1 MRTCL
6 FLFFIQITAG
16 FLQKPYN
23 HRKNTALHLSNSEL
37 PNKII
42 EAQYR
47 ELLQKESF
55 GDLLNEIDQGKIEQ
69 IYISDDMRKTIA
81 KRMDSE
87 ISDNLDT
94 IYDYSITTSTP
105 SLTNIIVEH
114 ANSKKVNTI
123 ILSPPINPYAQFGAI
138 ISYAFD
144 FILVSS
150 ILFTIGRII
159 FSGMNQ
165 QNNMGGG
172 MPPMMMPFMNNNKFK
187 ETTLNPNITL
197 SSWAGSPEIFNECT
211 EIVSYLKNST
221 MYLEAGATVPK
232 GILLEGPPGTG
243 KTLIAKAIAS
253 EAEATF
259 ISVAASEFVE
269 LFVGMGAS
277 KVRNLFQE
285 ARENAPTIIFIDE
298 IDAVGKQRGTGINM
312 GNDEREQTLN
322 QLLSEMDGFESND
335 NILVIAATNR
345 RDVLDAALLRP
356 GRFDR
361 IINIPLPDKPSRKS
375 ILEVHLQNK
384 KIDENISLDFLAE
397 TTSGF
402 SGAELKNLVNE
413 AAIHAVREGK
423 TTISQTNLEDAL
435 EKLIVGIV
443 KKIDTRSDDA
453 RLRVAI
459 HEIGHAFLAAYF
471 KNYFQLKKVT
481 IQTTYNG
488 AGGYTLFNE
497 YPEITESGLYTKDM
511 LQKRIIVALGGK
523 AAETIYYDKQYVSVG
538 AIQDLKQANAIAR
551 EMVGNYGMGNKL
563 EVFYNENTESGRNP
577 FLGRSL
583 GMGDKYSEKTKEEF
597 DKEVLDIVNA
607 AYIDAI
613 EILSYHKSNID
624 ILAHMLLS
632 SITLDGEFIKD
643 YITSVTDF
651 EE

>member
-6 FLFFIQITAG
+6 FLFFIQITTG

-23 HRKNTALHLSNSEL
+23 HRTNTALHLSNSEL

-488 AGGYTLFNE
+488 AGGYTMFNE

-632 SITLDGEFIKD
+632 SITLDGEFVKD

>member
-6 FLFFIQITAG
+6 FLFFIQITTG

-23 HRKNTALHLSNSEL
+23 HRTNTALHLSNSEL

-55 GDLLNEIDQGKIEQ
+55 GELLNEIDQGKIEQ

-87 ISDNLDT
+87 LSGDLDT
-94 IYDYSITTSTP
+94 IHDYSITTSTP

-114 ANSKKVNTI
+114 ANSRKVNTI

-172 MPPMMMPFMNNNKFK
+172 MPPMMMPFMNKNKFK
-187 ETTLNPNITL
+187 ETTLNTNITL

-259 ISVAASEFVE
+259 IYIAASEFVE

-277 KVRNLFQE
+277 NVRNLFQE

-551 EMVGNYGMGNKL
+551 EMVGNYGMGNNL

-597 DKEVLDIVNA
+597 DREVLDIVNA

-613 EILSYHKSNID
+613 EILSYHKPNID

-632 SITLDGEFIKD
+632 SITLDGEFVKD

>member
-1 MRTCL
+1 MRICL
-6 FLFFIQITAG
+6 FLFFIQITTG

-23 HRKNTALHLSNSEL
+23 HRTNTALHLSNSEL

>member
-6 FLFFIQITAG
+6 FLFFIQITTG

-23 HRKNTALHLSNSEL
+23 HRTNTALHLSNSEL

-172 MPPMMMPFMNNNKFK
+172 MPPMMMPFMNNNNFK

-613 EILSYHKSNID
+613 EILSYHKPNID

-632 SITLDGEFIKD
+632 SITLDGEFVKD

>member
-6 FLFFIQITAG
+6 FLFFIQITTG

-23 HRKNTALHLSNSEL
+23 HRTNTALHLSNSEL

-81 KRMDSE
+81 KRVDSE
-87 ISDNLDT
+87 LSDDLDT
-94 IYDYSITTSTP
+94 IHDYSITTSTP

-632 SITLDGEFIKD
+632 SITLDGEFVKD

>member
-6 FLFFIQITAG
+6 FLFFIQITTG

-23 HRKNTALHLSNSEL
+23 HRTNTALHLSNSEL

-55 GDLLNEIDQGKIEQ
+55 GELLNEIDQGKIEQ

-81 KRMDSE
+81 KRVDSE
-87 ISDNLDT
+87 LSDDLDT
-94 IYDYSITTSTP
+94 IHDYSITTSTP

-114 ANSKKVNTI
+114 ANSRKVNTI

-172 MPPMMMPFMNNNKFK
+172 MPPMMMPFMNKNKFK
-187 ETTLNPNITL
+187 ETTLNTNITL

-259 ISVAASEFVE
+259 IYIAASEFVE

-277 KVRNLFQE
+277 NVRNLFQE

-523 AAETIYYDKQYVSVG
+523 AAETIYYGKQYVSVG
-538 AIQDLKQANAIAR
+538 ANQDLKQANAIAR
-551 EMVGNYGMGNKL
+551 EMVGNYGMGNNL

-597 DKEVLDIVNA
+597 DREVLDIVNA

-613 EILSYHKSNID
+613 EILSYHKPNID

-632 SITLDGEFIKD
+632 SITLDGEFVKD